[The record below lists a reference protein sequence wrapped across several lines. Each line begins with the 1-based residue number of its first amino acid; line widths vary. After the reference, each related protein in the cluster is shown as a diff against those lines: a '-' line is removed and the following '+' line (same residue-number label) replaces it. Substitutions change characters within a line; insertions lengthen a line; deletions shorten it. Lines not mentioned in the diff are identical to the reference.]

1 MLEPESKVI
10 HATENQNQPNLKFQK
25 NLKLK
30 LVSVLKNKKLGT
42 YSLKKRRNQ
51 NQRFLLEPRNHPGL
65 HLRRKAY

>member
-30 LVSVLKNKKLGT
+30 LVSVLKNKKTGT
-42 YSLKKRRNQ
+42 YSLKNVGTKTRG
-51 NQRFLLEPRNHPGL
+51 FS
-65 HLRRKAY
+65 